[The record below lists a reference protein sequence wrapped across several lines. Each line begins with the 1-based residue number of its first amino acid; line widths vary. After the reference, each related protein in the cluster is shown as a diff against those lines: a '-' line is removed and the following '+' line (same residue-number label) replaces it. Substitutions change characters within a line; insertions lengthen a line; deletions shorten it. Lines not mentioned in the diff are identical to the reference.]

1 MRLYKVIITTTKS
14 NMMQHIFHAACIL
27 ATIGLQMQCIYNYFL
42 NEDTSVVEYRTFLDH
57 KDSLYPSMSFCI
69 KDPFLESKF
78 QNYGDGI
85 NKSSFVKFLQGR
97 FWDERMLG
105 IDYDHVTVSLEDV
118 LDKIH
123 PPS

>member
-1 MRLYKVIITTTKS
+1 
-14 NMMQHIFHAACIL
+14 MMQHIFHAACIL

-42 NEDTSVVEYRTFLDH
+42 NEDTSVVEYRTFLDP

-69 KDPFLESKF
+69 PDPFLESKF